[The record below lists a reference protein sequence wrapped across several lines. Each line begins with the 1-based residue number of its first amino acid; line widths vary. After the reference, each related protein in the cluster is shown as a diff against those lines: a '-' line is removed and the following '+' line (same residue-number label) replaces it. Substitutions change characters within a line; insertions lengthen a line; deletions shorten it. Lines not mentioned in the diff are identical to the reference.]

1 VPRIAGEGPLGHLW
15 RVQAQSAERMLPALG
30 VTRIA
35 IGIGLL
41 VSPVGLGRGLGID
54 AGTSR
59 RVAWMARVAGGREI
73 ALGIGT
79 LQAWRR
85 GDPADGWVIAQAVSD
100 AVDAVAFTASAARGH
115 VGPLRG
121 YGLAAFAASGAIS
134 EVLAAR
140 ALRRR

>member
-1 VPRIAGEGPLGHLW
+1 
-15 RVQAQSAERMLPALG
+15 MLPALG
-30 VTRIA
+30 VTRIV

-54 AGTSR
+54 AETSR

-100 AVDAVAFTASAARGH
+100 GVDAVAFTASAAKGH